1 MTVLGIVTVV
11 VIAGVWLLRR
21 RWTQLA
27 VGATVAFPQTAA
39 IVVDGNG
46 FPLFYLAVVELAV
59 LSVPHVLAAIASR
72 RRAPAPDSRARFA
85 SDALAVALV
94 VWASVITIAGP
105 RIFAGIRVF
114 DPALGVDN
122 QVGNMSVLEPSLG
135 NVAQLGYLTLG
146 VLFVL
151 LSGRLFPVDARL
163 LGSALWVSLVLGA
176 VRMVAE
182 PVWPHALLQN
192 MPGYAYATPERLSG
206 TFYEPSVLGLYLV
219 AAASYFGVKL
229 LRPGARSRIAAL
241 IALVLV
247 GIEFVANGSGTALLG
262 LVIVAATGA
271 AVLLVRQLRSPRF
284 AVRPWALITGT
295 LVLAAGLTQLPVLYE
310 LTIGSAERKASS
322 FSFLARGLAN
332 DRSWEI
338 FLETFG
344 LGVGLGSHRPSSL
357 FFLVLSCLGFVGT
370 VLLVALVIVALRAA
384 ARTPAAAP
392 VGWALLGILVSGV
405 IAVPDLSMPVIWI
418 GMAACLAMAA
428 PALTGRGEASAG
440 SHPSAEAGGQLLTR
454 APGQEPALET
464 AEIAK

>member
-1 MTVLGIVTVV
+1 MITVLGIVTVIA
-11 VIAGVWLLRR
+11 IAGVWLVRR
-21 RWTQLA
+21 RWTQLV

-46 FPLFYLAVVELAV
+46 FPLFYLAIIELAV
-59 LSVPHVLAAIASR
+59 LSVPHLLVAVARPR
-72 RRAPAPDSRARFA
+72 RDPSARARFL

-94 VWASVITIAGP
+94 VWATVITVAGP

-122 QVGNMSVLEPSLG
+122 QVGNLSVLAPSLG

-146 VLFVL
+146 VLFLL

-163 LGSALWVSLVLGA
+163 LGSALWVSLVLAA

-219 AAASYFGVKL
+219 AAASYFGVRL
-229 LRPGARSRIAAL
+229 LRGAGRGRVAAL
-241 IALVLV
+241 VALVLV
-247 GIEFVANGSGTALLG
+247 AIEFVANGSGTALLG
-262 LVIVAATGA
+262 LVIVAALGV
-271 AVLLVRQLRSPRF
+271 AVLLVRLLRSPDF
-284 AVRPWALITGT
+284 GVRPWAIITGT
-295 LVLAAGLTQLPVLYE
+295 LVLAAGLTQLPALYE

-322 FSFLARGLAN
+322 WSFLARGLAN
-332 DRSWEI
+332 ERSWEI
-338 FLETFG
+338 FRETMG

-370 VLLVALVIVALRAA
+370 VLLVVLVIVALRAA

-392 VGWALLGILVSGV
+392 AGWALLGILVSGV
-405 IAVPDLSMPVIWI
+405 IAVPDLSMPLIWI
-418 GMAACLAMAA
+418 GLAACVAGAA
-428 PALTGRGEASAG
+428 RETVAPPSTGARSSGADA
-440 SHPSAEAGGQLLTR
+440 QLLVS
-454 APGQEPALET
+454 APGQEPALEA
-464 AEIAK
+464 AEVVK